1 MLNADN
7 RKRNAETDRES
18 RRLLVASRK
27 SFVRIQHSVFSRLTQ
42 HSNIPG
48 RARMTRI
55 LGIHHVTAIAADP
68 QRNLDFY
75 AGVLGLRFVKR
86 TVNFDDPQT
95 YHFYYGDEVGSP
107 GTIMTFFPWPGARR
121 GRQGTGQ
128 VVVTSF
134 AVLPTAVGFWLER
147 LIKHGVRFEGPT
159 KRGSSRGDTEQVL
172 AFRDHDGL
180 MLEIVAHPA
189 ADSRPGWGG
198 APGIS
203 REQAIRGFHAVTLWE
218 ERGDDTERLLV
229 DTLGFRPL
237 REQEG
242 TRRYTTADGEPG
254 SLVDV
259 RTIGG
264 FPSAASGA
272 GTVHH
277 VAWSVAD
284 DAAELAMR
292 QRVIDGGYEP
302 TPVIDRNYFH
312 SVYFREPGGVLFELA
327 TKPPGFTVDEPVET
341 LGERLM
347 LPPQYEPYRA
357 QLEAAL
363 PAIHLPMPINELSAL
378 ATGETSSGPEEVSGD
393 ALGFIHRYLPPSA
406 GSESAGSTTLL
417 LLHGTGGD
425 EDNLISL
432 GRSLLPGAGLLSPR
446 GKVLERGMP
455 RFFRRLADGVF
466 DQDDLARRTN
476 ELADFVDA
484 AARTYNLRRDGIVAV
499 GFSNGAN
506 IAASMLLRHRGAL
519 RGAVL
524 LSPMVPFEP
533 DAPPALTGTS
543 VFIGAGRADTMVPQS
558 QVVRLAEILQ
568 AAGADV
574 TLHWEPGGHEI
585 SPSVVRVVQEWLS
598 VRSWKQDAESDT
610 PVTHATRAV

>member
-1 MLNADN
+1 
-7 RKRNAETDRES
+7 
-18 RRLLVASRK
+18 
-27 SFVRIQHSVFSRLTQ
+27 
-42 HSNIPG
+42 
-48 RARMTRI
+48 MTGV
-55 LGIHHVTAIAADP
+55 LGIHHVTAIAGDP

-95 YHFYYGDEVGSP
+95 YHFYYGDEVGTP
-107 GTIMTFFPWPGARR
+107 GTILTFFPWPGARR

-128 VVVTSF
+128 VAVTSF
-134 AVLPTAVGFWLER
+134 AIVPTALAFWLER
-147 LIKHGVRFEGPT
+147 LIRHGIRFDGPR
-159 KRGSSRGDTEQVL
+159 KRGATHADTEQVL

-180 MLEIVAHPA
+180 MLEIVAHPK
-189 ADSRPGWGG
+189 ADARRGWDG

-203 REQAIRGFHAVTLWE
+203 REHALRGVHTVTLWE
-218 ERGDDTERLLV
+218 ESGDDTERLLV

-237 REQEG
+237 REEEG
-242 TRRYTTADGEPG
+242 TRRYTTGEGEPG

-264 FPSAASGA
+264 FPNAVGGA

-284 DAAELAMR
+284 DAVQLDVR
-292 QRVIDGGYEP
+292 QRVLEAGFEP

-327 TKPPGFTVDEPVET
+327 TKPPGFTVDEPVER

-347 LPPQYEPYRA
+347 LPPQYEPVRA
-357 QLEAAL
+357 QIEAAL
-363 PAIHLPMPINELSAL
+363 PPIHLPVLGANAVT
-378 ATGETSSGPEEVSGD
+378 AADGAPEEVSGD
-393 ALGFIHRYLPPSA
+393 ALGFIHRYLPPAA
-406 GSESAGSTTLL
+406 GAEPAGSTTLL

-432 GRSLLPGAGLLSPR
+432 GRALLPGAGLLSPR

-455 RFFRRLADGVF
+455 RFFRRLAEGVF
-466 DQDDLARRTN
+466 DQEDLARRTD
-476 ELADFVDA
+476 ELADFVEA
-484 AARTYNLRRDGIVAV
+484 AATTYNLRRDGIVAV

-506 IAASMLLRHRGAL
+506 IAASLLLRRPGVL
-519 RGAVL
+519 RGTVL

-533 DAPPALTGTS
+533 SAPPNLAGTS

-558 QVVRLAEILQ
+558 QVVRLAEILRE
-568 AAGADV
+568 AGAEV
-574 TLHWEPGGHEI
+574 MLHWEPGGHEI
-585 SPSVVRVVQEWLS
+585 TLGVVSAAEAWLAQHVVATGAASGARGLWEAGRVAGS
-598 VRSWKQDAESDT
+598 G
-610 PVTHATRAV
+610 